1 MLQSKYN
8 HFITNS
14 FAQGRS
20 NRQSFSFSHVK
31 KALLSAGV
39 ACLALNSFGV
49 NAGGPIPTGLS
60 PDSIIP
66 TGVIPEGGRIVGGSG
81 SITQNGTTTH
91 INQYSQLMAID
102 WDTFNLG
109 SDGQVNFIQPGISS
123 IALNRILDV
132 NPSEIYG
139 QINSTGTVI
148 LLNPYGVVFGESSS
162 LNVGGLVASSLM
174 IKPEDFMNGDLTFSE
189 LEGVQ
194 GNVINYGMINAATGG
209 SVSLI
214 GERVENHG
222 VIAANLGSVNL
233 AAGREAVLTF
243 DNEGLLGVKVTESVL
258 QDDLGVDPAVINTGE
273 ISAAGGQILLTATT
287 SQDIFSQAVNVGD
300 MNEADGVIVH
310 EDGSFTLGATGIS
323 EEGLVVQPS
332 NNPQQ
337 PSGDVINT
345 GTLDVSVVEG
355 DAGRIEIFGENVT
368 SSGDILA
375 NSEEGN
381 GGEVVLESND
391 TTELSEH
398 SLISARAENGDQGG
412 NVHVLGQRVGLTG
425 FSIIDVSGNSGGGE
439 VLVGG
444 DFQGNNSD
452 IQNSTITYVGN
463 SSSIHADAIE
473 SGDGGK
479 IILWSD
485 VNTYFGGT
493 VTARGGAQSGDG
505 GFVETSGKE
514 NLLFRGY
521 ADTSAVNGENG
532 TLLLDPRDINIGTN
546 TADDDELN
554 DGQDPGPNP
563 APGDWE
569 ILFGDG
575 SGPSDNFSISVTRLI
590 EVLAT
595 NDVLLQATED
605 INVNASISAT
615 AGNTNNLELQAGDD
629 ININAQI
636 DMVGGDLILTSGVAT
651 CPNATCQP
659 GADPDIDINGN
670 INTTGMIIIN
680 SAEDVNINSA
690 IGNNSAPSSLL
701 VRAGENIILETT
713 GSIITNG
720 DINLTAGDATLASD
734 GITIVAD
741 NPTGGYTAIK
751 GDVTVNSGGF
761 YSQSSGYFDGAWE
774 TDQFM
779 SVTNGLVS
787 ITANGSFEI
796 DFGDGYGELAT
807 GVLLGDISANALS
820 VNSTNGRIYQYTTS
834 DYSID
839 VATTSSFDASGS
851 HISLLNSSNDF
862 QGSVTFSN
870 ADDVLFNNA
879 ASATIL
885 GEVTGIAGSI
895 SVNATQNLTLA
906 NNITVAGNA
915 TFNFGQDNL
924 NDRVFTTTGG
934 TAINITGTLE
944 VNGGNGNDQF
954 IIANNIGGTLNGGD
968 GDDTFNLNT
977 DVLSTVINGGSA
989 GTDTIV
995 GSNSSNDNDWIVDSN
1010 GGGTLTNDVNL
1021 VTFSNIEDL
1030 TGGAGVDNFTI
1041 TSTINNIS
1049 TGDGTNSVTINDGG
1063 DVIGAVTGGSGDD
1076 TIILGD
1082 SGNASAGSIDAGE
1095 GSNSITV
1102 NSGSTIDGA
1111 IESGDGALDTIVIS
1125 GTVNSIDAGNGTNNI
1140 TINNTGDVT
1149 GAITGGTGIDT
1160 VEFNGGAR
1168 AGSLSTGANDDVITI
1183 VDADSVDGLINGQGG
1198 SDSVTITGSGVSIS
1212 LQTDINNVESIDA
1225 GAGTN
1230 TLTGDSSVS
1239 NTWVIDTLI
1248 NGGNTVNDGTTTT
1261 SFTNFSI
1268 LNAGNS
1274 GDSFTVNTSTA
1285 TSGVTTINGGD
1296 LGDSLT
1302 LGSAG
1307 LVSDFNGGGGIDSI
1321 EILTGSNTWTIDSN
1335 NDGSV
1340 VNGSTT
1346 NFTSIETLITNLAS
1360 NDTIDVS
1367 AFENATIFLANYQ
1380 NFDAIQGHTTSNLQ
1394 GIDDQQNDWIID
1406 GGNSGNV
1413 TVASVTTN
1421 FSGFGGLI
1429 GGNDTD
1435 IFTITESGSFIGTI
1449 AGGAGD
1455 NSLVRTNTTG
1465 NNAWLL
1471 TGNDAGTLNVDTVFS
1486 QIQTLIGSSE
1496 VAVTDTLTGRGDFA
1510 TSWLI
1515 DGSDTVTTNGNTIN
1529 FSGMENL
1536 TGGANDDTFEIAD
1549 GGSISGTI
1557 NGGSGNN
1564 SLARSNST
1572 GNNSWLLTG
1581 DDTGSVTYGA
1591 TTTNFSLIQT
1601 LVGSSNGAVV
1611 DTLTG
1616 RGDFATSWLI
1626 DGSDTVTTNGNTI
1639 NFSAM
1644 ENLTGGTNNDSF
1656 EIADGG
1662 AVSGI
1667 ISGGLGANSL
1677 ELSNT
1682 SGNNNWLITG
1692 DDAGSVS
1699 YTITTL
1705 FNGIQ
1710 TLIGSSNA
1718 SVVDTLTGRSDFA
1731 TDWSIDGTDTVTTN
1745 GNTINFSRMENLTG
1759 GANTDTFDISG
1770 IGTVAGLINGGDGSD
1785 SVTYTTDVDLVISLA
1800 SDINFVEQ
1808 VNVIGTGSNTLVG
1821 ANAASNAWEVDGA
1834 GNLVFDQTTST
1845 AFTGFSILNA
1855 GDAGDSFIIN
1865 TSGITTINGGAGADI
1880 FSLNTAG
1887 LVSDIEAGGGDD
1899 TLNILSGDST
1909 WSVNLGNNNGSV
1921 ETTSLPTGTTDF
1933 TSIESFSGFAG
1944 GANNININSAA
1955 DATILLAN
1963 YQNFNSIN
1971 WVSTFV
1977 GTLQGLNGFTNTW
1990 VITGEDVGTVE
2001 ANSITTGFSGFD
2013 NITGGNQTDNFT
2025 LVDGARITGIIDGGG
2040 GNNRLTS
2047 NNTAAN
2053 NWLLTALY
2061 SGELNGDVFNNIQT
2075 IVGNSANDTLT
2086 GINQDNDWQ
2095 ITDENDGSVRLQGA
2109 TEFITFE
2116 GMENLTGNDGA
2127 DNFTLA
2133 DGARITGVIDG
2144 AGGANRLTS
2153 NNTGSNNW
2161 VLSALFNGTLNDDNF
2176 NNIQTIIGNST
2187 NDTLTGL
2194 NQTND
2199 WQITSENNGTVG
2211 LDGAG
2216 SAIAFEG
2223 MENLTGNA
2231 GADNFTLADGARITG
2246 IINGAAGTNR
2256 LTSNN
2261 AAANNWLLSALYN
2274 GTLNGDIFNSIQ
2286 TIVGNSSNDTLTGL
2300 NQTNDW
2306 QITSENNGTVG
2317 LEGSISSIAFEG
2329 MENLTGNA
2337 GTDNFTLADG
2347 ARISGLINGA
2357 GGANRLTSNNTAAN
2371 SWVLTALH
2379 DGTLNNDSFNN
2390 IQTIVGNSSN
2400 DTLTGLN
2407 QTNDWQITTEND
2419 GTVGQDGAGTV
2430 VAFEGME
2437 NLTGNAG
2444 ADNFTLADGARIT
2457 GIINGAGGTN
2467 RLTSNNA
2474 ASNSWILTALYNG
2487 ELNGDVFNNIQTI
2500 VGNSSNDTLTGLNQ
2514 NNDWQITSENEGSVG
2529 LDGAGSSI
2537 AFEGMENLTGNS
2549 GADNFTL
2556 ADGARISGIING
2568 AGGANRLTSN
2578 NSAAN
2583 DWELTAL
2590 YNGRLNNDVFNN
2602 IQTIVGNSTNDT
2614 LTGINQNNDWQVS
2627 GLNIGTVGEQGAGSF
2642 ISFEGME
2649 NLTGNNAGDIFTIA
2663 DLARI
2668 SGIIDG
2674 GIGVNRL
2681 ISNANGSNSWVLTG
2695 DNAGTLN
2702 GDVFTRINTL
2712 VGNSADDTLFA
2723 MDQDNNWQ
2731 ITSENNGTVGLDGSG
2746 SSTSFE
2752 GMENLTGNDGNDNFT
2767 LADGARI
2774 TGLINGG
2781 NGINRLT
2788 SNNLAA
2794 NVWLLTGLYA
2804 GTLNNDSFSGIQSLV
2819 GNSGNDTLI
2828 GINQANDWQ
2837 ITALDTGSVGEQGA
2851 GTSIAFTGMESL
2863 TGNAGVDIFTL
2874 SSAGSISVLIDGA
2887 GGDNELI
2894 SNNTGPNDWLL
2905 TALYE
2910 GNVNGINFT
2919 DIQTI
2924 TGNGNSDSLYA
2935 IDQANDWQI
2944 TGTNSGTVGELGES
2958 TFIAFNGMENLN
2970 GEQDTDYFTLA
2981 TAGSISG
2988 TINGGSGAGINRI
3001 TSNSSGA
3008 NSWVLSAL
3016 YAGTL
3021 NGGIFN
3027 NIQELVGN
3035 STNDT
3040 LTGVNQ
3046 VNQWTINGEN
3056 LGTVGLQGSSET
3068 LSFTGMENLNGG
3080 NLDDIFSF
3088 NDGGTV
3094 GRIDARDGEDTVEYL
3109 TSDPVTVTLANAL
3122 NGVLNAEIV
3131 RGNGANST
3139 IIGDN
3144 VNTTWIIN
3152 ALNGGEVGNLRFENF
3167 YQVVGGSANDIF
3179 ILQDGGSIAGLI
3191 DGGLGDNSLQRTNT
3205 SGSNAWLI
3213 NGANS
3218 GTVSYEYNS
3227 TNFEVVFENINQLIG
3242 SAGTDTLTGRDI
3254 ANRWVVNGIGSGTV
3268 SADIESPTDLI
3279 SFSGMEYLNGGAND
3293 DRFLLDG
3300 GSVAGGIDAG
3310 DHVDGD
3316 IIDYSFLDEVS
3327 INVGNALAAVTNA
3340 EIVQGNNTN
3349 STLIGSNIANNW
3361 VINGE
3366 NDGTVSGITFIDFNN
3381 LVGGSA
3387 VDVFTV
3393 ETGGQIT
3400 GVINGGTGAGIIDVL
3415 DLTGLL
3421 TDTSV
3426 AIDDYAEA
3434 DFNILE
3440 IEQVQANND
3449 ASIANTLI
3457 GSDTVNTW
3465 NVDGVNAG
3473 ILNTTQL
3480 SVAFTGFANL
3490 VGGAQNDIFNL
3501 NSADHIT
3508 GLISGGGGTGDELN
3522 LLSLGRDI
3530 IVQLATIA
3538 GQSSFDTLY
3547 VNEIESI
3554 IANATQS
3561 NTLVGLNAA
3570 SRWVIDGPNTSS
3582 VENIQS
3588 TETVSFSGFS
3598 ILNGGTNDDSFEIID
3613 ASLITSINGGDGAG
3627 NDAIDYSNTTADV
3640 NIVIGSSL
3648 TPEGVEIAGIEGL
3661 IGNSSGSQSPFNS
3674 TITVLDGDNTWTI
3687 GDFDGAGIADGIN
3700 DGLFQDADGNVISFI
3715 DFNNLQGGD
3724 GIDIF
3729 NIQNASSITGY
3740 INGGAGNDELRL
3752 AINGVGEVRFVG
3764 GLGEDSVLIS
3774 GGGNDYDASYTSGVN
3789 GDEQLAYNS
3798 QSSGLYTLSFNDVEI
3813 IQDDVIATNFT
3824 INGSSASDT
3833 INISS
3838 GMVSVNNGTA
3848 VNFSNR
3854 TNLVLNGDATDVF
3867 DLVGDLNFAGGSVT
3881 LNNSS
3886 LTNSSNSLLTADS
3899 LIFNANADV
3908 GTESVRL
3915 RTNISTLTLTNV
3927 LGDIYLDEVNDIEF
3941 QAIVTSG
3948 RFDLLAGGNINQSSD
3963 TVLASD
3969 ALFVLN
3975 SGGDINL
3982 TNQNLLQGSV
3992 DLTANSNVV
4001 FSNAVNTDFAGI
4013 NTQNLT
4019 LDIQGDIT
4027 DSGDI
4032 IVSGLAS
4039 LSANGNDIVFDNAT
4053 NDFNRI
4059 DVSNVN
4065 DLTLVDN
4072 GALTLNQIN
4081 ANGIFQVFANDLQA
4095 SAAIS
4100 AGTVVFNATGLV
4112 QLDADIES
4120 LIGDI
4125 SISGASVNQS
4135 ANLNSQAGIIMNSG
4149 DQITMSANS
4158 QSVAIGNIN
4167 YSSENNLSLSLVNT
4181 QEGTVSLSSANGQIL
4196 DINGELDNII
4206 ANRAELSA
4214 QNGIGALDALETQL
4228 SILHAQNGVGQLNIN
4243 NRGTITLERL
4253 ATVGDIEFNNTDLD
4267 GSDIYFVPGSVDA
4280 GYDVGALLMTTE
4292 GGSFLGV
4299 GDVPS
4304 FENADIV
4311 AREATFV
4318 DASFTGTF
4326 GSIAR
4331 PLVLRVR
4338 DIATISVR
4346 TSFSPLFAAP
4356 LPEINDSASLFSFS
4370 SFDTISALAGGQL
4383 VEVESL
4389 VDVDPAI
4396 FTDLRNYNNDEIAV
4410 RLPNDQLYDY
4420 EEEEE
4425 EDDSEL
4431 ESESEELISVGT
4443 N

>member
-1 MLQSKYN
+1 M
-8 HFITNS
+8 
-14 FAQGRS
+14 
-20 NRQSFSFSHVK
+20 
-31 KALLSAGV
+31 
-39 ACLALNSFGV
+39 
-49 NAGGPIPTGLS
+49 
-60 PDSIIP
+60 D
-66 TGVIPEGGRIVGGSG
+66 
-81 SITQNGTTTH
+81 
-91 INQYSQLMAID
+91 
-102 WDTFNLG
+102 
-109 SDGQVNFIQPGISS
+109 
-123 IALNRILDV
+123 
-132 NPSEIYG
+132 
-139 QINSTGTVI
+139 
-148 LLNPYGVVFGESSS
+148 
-162 LNVGGLVASSLM
+162 
-174 IKPEDFMNGDLTFSE
+174 
-189 LEGVQ
+189 
-194 GNVINYGMINAATGG
+194 
-209 SVSLI
+209 
-214 GERVENHG
+214 
-222 VIAANLGSVNL
+222 
-233 AAGREAVLTF
+233 
-243 DNEGLLGVKVTESVL
+243 
-258 QDDLGVDPAVINTGE
+258 
-273 ISAAGGQILLTATT
+273 
-287 SQDIFSQAVNVGD
+287 
-300 MNEADGVIVH
+300 
-310 EDGSFTLGATGIS
+310 GAT
-323 EEGLVVQPS
+323 
-332 NNPQQ
+332 
-337 PSGDVINT
+337 
-345 GTLDVSVVEG
+345 
-355 DAGRIEIFGENVT
+355 
-368 SSGDILA
+368 
-375 NSEEGN
+375 
-381 GGEVVLESND
+381 
-391 TTELSEH
+391 
-398 SLISARAENGDQGG
+398 
-412 NVHVLGQRVGLTG
+412 
-425 FSIIDVSGNSGGGE
+425 
-439 VLVGG
+439 
-444 DFQGNNSD
+444 
-452 IQNSTITYVGN
+452 
-463 SSSIHADAIE
+463 
-473 SGDGGK
+473 
-479 IILWSD
+479 
-485 VNTYFGGT
+485 
-493 VTARGGAQSGDG
+493 
-505 GFVETSGKE
+505 
-514 NLLFRGY
+514 LL
-521 ADTSAVNGENG
+521 
-532 TLLLDPRDINIGTN
+532 
-546 TADDDELN
+546 
-554 DGQDPGPNP
+554 
-563 APGDWE
+563 
-569 ILFGDG
+569 
-575 SGPSDNFSISVTRLI
+575 
-590 EVLAT
+590 
-595 NDVLLQATED
+595 
-605 INVNASISAT
+605 
-615 AGNTNNLELQAGDD
+615 
-629 ININAQI
+629 
-636 DMVGGDLILTSGVAT
+636 
-651 CPNATCQP
+651 
-659 GADPDIDINGN
+659 
-670 INTTGMIIIN
+670 
-680 SAEDVNINSA
+680 
-690 IGNNSAPSSLL
+690 
-701 VRAGENIILETT
+701 
-713 GSIITNG
+713 
-720 DINLTAGDATLASD
+720 
-734 GITIVAD
+734 
-741 NPTGGYTAIK
+741 
-751 GDVTVNSGGF
+751 
-761 YSQSSGYFDGAWE
+761 
-774 TDQFM
+774 
-779 SVTNGLVS
+779 
-787 ITANGSFEI
+787 
-796 DFGDGYGELAT
+796 
-807 GVLLGDISANALS
+807 
-820 VNSTNGRIYQYTTS
+820 
-834 DYSID
+834 
-839 VATTSSFDASGS
+839 
-851 HISLLNSSNDF
+851 
-862 QGSVTFSN
+862 
-870 ADDVLFNNA
+870 
-879 ASATIL
+879 
-885 GEVTGIAGSI
+885 
-895 SVNATQNLTLA
+895 
-906 NNITVAGNA
+906 
-915 TFNFGQDNL
+915 
-924 NDRVFTTTGG
+924 
-934 TAINITGTLE
+934 
-944 VNGGNGNDQF
+944 
-954 IIANNIGGTLNGGD
+954 
-968 GDDTFNLNT
+968 
-977 DVLSTVINGGSA
+977 
-989 GTDTIV
+989 
-995 GSNSSNDNDWIVDSN
+995 
-1010 GGGTLTNDVNL
+1010 
-1021 VTFSNIEDL
+1021 
-1030 TGGAGVDNFTI
+1030 VDNFTGVEQL
-1041 TSTINNIS
+1041 INSGTAANILQGS
-1049 TGDGTNSVTINDGG
+1049 SGANTWQISDFDGAGADSDGTN
-1063 DVIGAVTGGSGDD
+1063 
-1076 TIILGD
+1076 
-1082 SGNASAGSIDAGE
+1082 
-1095 GSNSITV
+1095 
-1102 NSGSTIDGA
+1102 
-1111 IESGDGALDTIVIS
+1111 
-1125 GTVNSIDAGNGTNNI
+1125 
-1140 TINNTGDVT
+1140 
-1149 GAITGGTGIDT
+1149 
-1160 VEFNGGAR
+1160 
-1168 AGSLSTGANDDVITI
+1168 
-1183 VDADSVDGLINGQGG
+1183 DGLINGIQFVDFAILLGDDTA
-1198 SDSVTITGSGVSIS
+1198 SDTFTFIG
-1212 LQTDINNVESIDA
+1212 DA
-1225 GAGTN
+1225 TVGLLDG
-1230 TLTGDSSVS
+1230 
-1239 NTWVIDTLI
+1239 
-1248 NGGNTVNDGTTTT
+1248 NGGVNEIIGRE
-1261 SFTNFSI
+1261 
-1268 LNAGNS
+1268 
-1274 GDSFTVNTSTA
+1274 
-1285 TSGVTTINGGD
+1285 
-1296 LGDSLT
+1296 
-1302 LGSAG
+1302 
-1307 LVSDFNGGGGIDSI
+1307 SD
-1321 EILTGSNTWTIDSN
+1321 
-1335 NDGSV
+1335 
-1340 VNGSTT
+1340 
-1346 NFTSIETLITNLAS
+1346 A
-1360 NDTIDVS
+1360 
-1367 AFENATIFLANYQ
+1367 
-1380 NFDAIQGHTTSNLQ
+1380 
-1394 GIDDQQNDWIID
+1394 
-1406 GGNSGNV
+1406 
-1413 TVASVTTN
+1413 
-1421 FSGFGGLI
+1421 
-1429 GGNDTD
+1429 
-1435 IFTITESGSFIGTI
+1435 
-1449 AGGAGD
+1449 
-1455 NSLVRTNTTG
+1455 
-1465 NNAWLL
+1465 NAWAI
-1471 TGNDAGTLNVDTVFS
+1471 NSA
-1486 QIQTLIGSSE
+1486 
-1496 VAVTDTLTGRGDFA
+1496 
-1510 TSWLI
+1510 
-1515 DGSDTVTTNGNTIN
+1515 NT
-1529 FSGMENL
+1529 
-1536 TGGANDDTFEIAD
+1536 
-1549 GGSISGTI
+1549 GTI
-1557 NGGSGNN
+1557 NGSGFQN
-1564 SLARSNST
+1564 
-1572 GNNSWLLTG
+1572 
-1581 DDTGSVTYGA
+1581 
-1591 TTTNFSLIQT
+1591 IQT
-1601 LVGSSNGAVV
+1601 LTGGDSVDDTFTFNTDPSGSGLTIDGRGEVGQDIVELGAALDGVTLLASGLTGIERLVNSGTAANILQGSS
-1611 DTLTG
+1611 
-1616 RGDFATSWLI
+1616 
-1626 DGSDTVTTNGNTI
+1626 
-1639 NFSAM
+1639 
-1644 ENLTGGTNNDSF
+1644 
-1656 EIADGG
+1656 
-1662 AVSGI
+1662 
-1667 ISGGLGANSL
+1667 
-1677 ELSNT
+1677 
-1682 SGNNNWLITG
+1682 
-1692 DDAGSVS
+1692 
-1699 YTITTL
+1699 
-1705 FNGIQ
+1705 
-1710 TLIGSSNA
+1710 
-1718 SVVDTLTGRSDFA
+1718 
-1731 TDWSIDGTDTVTTN
+1731 
-1745 GNTINFSRMENLTG
+1745 
-1759 GANTDTFDISG
+1759 GANTWQISDFDGAGADSD
-1770 IGTVAGLINGGDGSD
+1770 GTNDGLINGIQFVDFAILLGDD
-1785 SVTYTTDVDLVISLA
+1785 TA
-1800 SDINFVEQ
+1800 SDTFTFIGDATVGLLDGNGG
-1808 VNVIGTGSNTLVG
+1808 VNEIIGRESD
-1821 ANAASNAWEVDGA
+1821 ANAWAINSAN
-1834 GNLVFDQTTST
+1834 
-1845 AFTGFSILNA
+1845 TG
-1855 GDAGDSFIIN
+1855 
-1865 TSGITTINGGAGADI
+1865 TINGSGFQNIQTLTGGDSVDDTFTFNTDPSGSGLTIDGRGEVGQDIVELGAALDGVTLLASGLTGIERLVNSGTAANILQGSSGANTWQISDFDGVGTDSDGTNDGLINGIQFVDFAILLGDDTASDTFTFVGDATVGLLDGNGGVNEIIGRESDANAWAINSANTGTINGSGFQNIQTLTGGDSVDDTFTFNTDPSGSGLTIDGRGEVGQDIVELGAALDGVTLLASGLTGIERLVNSGTAANILQGSSGANTWQISDFDGVGADSDGTNDGLINGIQFVDFAILLGDDTASDTFTFVGDATVGLLDGNGGVNEIIGRESDANAWAINSANTGTINGSGFQNIQTLTGGDSVDDTFTFNTDPSGSGLTIDGRGEVGQDIVELGAALDGVTLLASGLTGIERLVNSGTAANILQGSSGANTWQISDFDGAGAD
-1880 FSLNTAG
+1880 SDGTNDG
-1887 LVSDIEAGGGDD
+1887 LINGIQFVDFAILLGDD
-1899 TLNILSGDST
+1899 TASDTFTFVGDAT
-1909 WSVNLGNNNGSV
+1909 VGLLDGNGGVNEIIGR
-1921 ETTSLPTGTTDF
+1921 
-1933 TSIESFSGFAG
+1933 ESD
-1944 GANNININSAA
+1944 ANAWVINSANTGTINSSGFQNIQTLTGGDSVDDTFTFNTDPSGSGLTIDGRGEVGQDIVELGA
-1955 DATILLAN
+1955 ALDGVTLLASGLTGIERLVNSGTAANILQGSSGANTWQISDFDGVGTDSDGTNDGLINGIQFVDFAILLGDDTASDTFTFIGDATVGLL
-1963 YQNFNSIN
+1963 
-1971 WVSTFV
+1971 
-1977 GTLQGLNGFTNTW
+1977 
-1990 VITGEDVGTVE
+1990 D
-2001 ANSITTGFSGFD
+2001 
-2013 NITGGNQTDNFT
+2013 GN
-2025 LVDGARITGIIDGGG
+2025 G
-2040 GNNRLTS
+2040 GNNEIVGRETAS
-2047 NNTAAN
+2047 NVWTISSANTGSVN
-2053 NWLLTALY
+2053 GSSFQDIQLLTGGDSVDDTFGFSTDPSL
-2061 SGELNGDVFNNIQT
+2061 SGITVDGRGAETQDTVELLAGLGAVTLVAGSFTGIEEYLNSGNTNNILQGAL
-2075 IVGNSANDTLT
+2075 VS
-2086 GINQDNDWQ
+2086 NDWQ
-2095 ITDENDGSVRLQGA
+2095 ITGTNSGIVNGIIFTNFSNIQGGTDGISATSDDVFTMVGTGSVASIDGNGGNNEIVGRETASNVWTISSANTGSVNGSSFQDIQLLTGGDSVDDTFGFSTDPSLSGITVDGRGAATQDTVELLAGLGAVTLVAGSFTGIEEYLNSGNTNNILQGA
-2109 TEFITFE
+2109 LVSNDWQITGTNSGTVNGIIFTNFSNIQGGTDGISATSDDVFTMVGTGSVASIDGNGGNNE
-2116 GMENLTGNDGA
+2116 IVGRETASNVWTISSANTGSVNGSSFQDIQTLTGGNSVEDTLIASNQNNRWIITGLNQGVVEEAITSPSDTMSFSGMENLTGNDGA

-2590 YNGRLNNDVFNN
+2590 YNGRLNNYVFNN

-2944 TGTNSGTVGELGES
+2944 TDTNSGTVGELGES

-3480 SVAFTGFANL
+3480 SVAFSGFANL

-3613 ASLITSINGGDGAG
+3613 ASLITLINGGDGAG

-3963 TVLASD
+3963 TVLVSD

-4135 ANLNSQAGIIMNSG
+4135 ANLNSQAGIIVNSG

-4167 YSSENNLSLSLVNT
+4167 YSAENNLSLSLVNT

-4425 EDDSEL
+4425 EEDDSEL